1 MEEGKYLSKKWMP
14 ITAGILDIVSGL
26 LQLWVALYALRHF
39 IVKGW
44 GIAGFNLLTLIIALP
59 CFFTGLVAM
68 LGGLYAIRRK
78 KWNIVYLGAIAAI
91 VPLIIPSLFLFGLEG
106 NPTWWAIVLIGIA
119 AIVLTLLSKKE
130 FK

>member
-1 MEEGKYLSKKWMP
+1 VSENVRKKWMP
-14 ITAGILDIVSGL
+14 ITAGLLDIVSGA

-39 IVKGW
+39 VLKGW

-59 CFFTGLVAM
+59 CFLTGVVAI
-68 LGGLYAIRRK
+68 LGGLYAIRSK
-78 KWNIVYLGAIAAI
+78 KGNIAYLGAIAAF

-106 NPTWWAIVLIGIA
+106 NPTWWFIMLIGIG
-119 AIVLTLLSKKE
+119 AIVLTLLSRKE